1 VTYFRRPAS
10 DRGVSSLYRIEANG
24 FWLVINL
31 LLGGI
36 TLFLIGLGLPGT
48 FRKVQANY
56 GWELV
61 LYGIVILLV
70 VQLIRFGVAYFTFQI
85 VSKPSKQGQSPKSWA
100 EATVVA
106 WSGARSFFAVLMVL
120 VLPQT
125 TPSGQPFVLR
135 DLFVVLVCLTT
146 LTSLTVQGLTLPWL
160 VRRLGLAGNPDV
172 ARQEQLVRSEL
183 AQVALQKLEEY
194 IQNSQEERWL
204 VTNLMRQYQGWQGV
218 KAFSMLEVELSPVAT
233 LTPSHDQNLIKL
245 RQSLVAAK
253 ALALHSLRERNLI
266 ADEVLARYQL
276 ELDLEAEWLKSSQ
289 YTA

>member
-1 VTYFRRPAS
+1 
-10 DRGVSSLYRIEANG
+10 
-24 FWLVINL
+24 
-31 LLGGI
+31 
-36 TLFLIGLGLPGT
+36 
-48 FRKVQANY
+48 
-56 GWELV
+56 
-61 LYGIVILLV
+61 
-70 VQLIRFGVAYFTFQI
+70 
-85 VSKPSKQGQSPKSWA
+85 
-100 EATVVA
+100 
-106 WSGARSFFAVLMVL
+106 
-120 VLPQT
+120 
-125 TPSGQPFVLR
+125 
-135 DLFVVLVCLTT
+135 
-146 LTSLTVQGLTLPWL
+146 LPWL
-160 VRRLGLAGNPDV
+160 VRKVGLAGSPDV